1 VDGLSA
7 TKSEGVVLIVRVI
20 SFQDFQLYDRYPPT
34 WGKVACWGTKPAI
47 SLKRVKVDEKLL
59 LRTYR
64 NSPTLFQTVPSPT
77 PYGFSF
83 PKIGVRKP
91 NLKLQSLLSQERVKL
106 RTSNLAGTFIGFIR
120 RKAHEKFCR
129 KGSVAVSRDCQ
140 FFENPLLSRERVKL
154 RTSNLVRAFVWSI
167 GSSVQNLIKNFGKR
181 SSRGRTQGLSKIFR
195 ASIYRAHRAVTFAV
209 ARLSCYHSNW
219 SMSIRTNLLYNLIHT
234 DLWLMRESFSGCA
247 SFRTTSIDSSWRL
260 PLHRALQ

>member
-1 VDGLSA
+1 MDGLSA

-91 NLKLQSLLSQERVKL
+91 NLKLQSLLSQ
-106 RTSNLAGTFIGFIR
+106 
-120 RKAHEKFCR
+120 
-129 KGSVAVSRDCQ
+129 
-140 FFENPLLSRERVKL
+140 ERVKL